1 MVPNVFTRLPYPSI
15 NGSLWTIPLELSF
28 YICLVV
34 AAAVVLGRRYLFLLM
49 FLVSIL
55 GQVALEQLGIS
66 NSTPPANVFNG
77 VSVYNFVSYS
87 SFFLAGVCAWK
98 YRDLINMSLG
108 GFLFALIAMIAA
120 RNSLVAP
127 LAVKL
132 CLPYIVLYIATCG
145 SLGSRLSAKSA
156 TSAMVPIS
164 SPIPSPTASWP

>member
-1 MVPNVFTRLPYPSI
+1 
-15 NGSLWTIPLELSF
+15 
-28 YICLVV
+28 VV